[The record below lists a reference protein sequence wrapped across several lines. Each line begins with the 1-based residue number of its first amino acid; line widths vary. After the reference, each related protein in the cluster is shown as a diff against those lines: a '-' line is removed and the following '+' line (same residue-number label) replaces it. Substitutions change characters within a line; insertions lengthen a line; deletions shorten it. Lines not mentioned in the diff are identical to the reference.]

1 MMGAAARMRRVL
13 VVAALAVAVIVA
25 LAGIGV
31 WRFAATLPQ
40 LDLTPV
46 RQHSAVVLDRN
57 GTLLR
62 AFTFDD
68 GRWRLPA
75 TVADVDPRFIDLLIA
90 YEDRRFHA
98 HDGVDPLAVGRAA
111 YQMLTSGRIVSGG
124 STLTMQ
130 VARLMEP
137 RSERSFKA
145 KLRQAV
151 RAVELE
157 RRFSKAEIL
166 SFYLNLAPYGGNLEG
181 VRAASLAYFGKEPR
195 RLSTAEAALLVA
207 LPQSPEARRPDRS
220 PARAR
225 IARDRVLDRAVERG
239 VVSAAEAEAARAA
252 PVPDARRPFPM
263 LAPHVAQEVR
273 DARPEAG
280 VHRTTIDAGLQAS
293 MEALAREAAA
303 RIGPYLSAAIVVVD
317 NATGEVRAHV
327 GAADYGAAER
337 AGWVDAARAVR
348 SPGSVLKPFIY
359 AMAFEAGLAH
369 PETILEDR
377 PTRYG
382 LYAPEN
388 FDQTFQGTVTAR
400 KALQLSL
407 NIPAVALLAEVGP
420 VQFLTRLR
428 ASGVA
433 VEMPKDAGE
442 PGLAIALGGL
452 GLRLTDMAAA
462 FSGLARGGAVPVL
475 RYRPDDGEGASRPA
489 FVGPVAAWYVADIL
503 RGAPAPHNALPG
515 RIAYKTGTSYGY
527 RDAVAAGFDR
537 HTTIAVWLGRPDG
550 GAVPGLLAR
559 NTAAPLLFDA
569 FARLG
574 REPVPVAAP
583 PGRLTVSTTASLPPP
598 LRHLRRD
605 APGTILAT
613 VTAPLRIAYPPD
625 GAVIDLGF
633 ADGAGLL
640 QSLALKA
647 TGGALPLTWLVDG
660 KPVQQGSIRRETSW
674 QPDGAGFARLS
685 VIDARGNA
693 DHVNV
698 RLR

>member
-1 MMGAAARMRRVL
+1 MRRWLAAALIVAT
-13 VVAALAVAVIVA
+13 VTVAA
-25 LAGIGV
+25 AGIGL
-31 WRFAATLPQ
+31 WRFAAGLPE
-40 LDLTPV
+40 LDV
-46 RQHSAVVLDRN
+46 ASARQYSATVLDRN

-62 AFTFDD
+62 AFTFAD

-75 TVADVDPRFIDLLIA
+75 TAADVDTRFIDMLIA
-90 YEDRRFHA
+90 YEDRRFREHA
-98 HDGVDPLAVGRAA
+98 GIDPLAMARAA
-111 YQMLTSGRIVSGG
+111 AQMAASGRIVSGG

-137 RSERSFKA
+137 RTERSFTA

-157 RRFSKAEIL
+157 RGFSKDDIL

-207 LPQSPEARRPDRS
+207 LPQSPEARRPDRF

-225 IARDRVLDRAVERG
+225 AARDRVLERAEARG
-239 VVSAAEAEAARAA
+239 LLSVAEAEAARAA
-252 PVPDARRPFPM
+252 PVPVARRPFPM
-263 LAPHVAQEVR
+263 LAPHLAQAER
-273 DARPEAG
+273 EARPDVG
-280 VHRTTIDAGLQAS
+280 VHRLTIDASLQAS
-293 MEALAREAAA
+293 LETLAREAAA
-303 RIGPYLSAAIVVVD
+303 RIGPHISAAIVAVD

-348 SPGSVLKPFIY
+348 SPGSALKPFIY
-359 AMAFEAGLAH
+359 ALAFDAGLAH

-400 KALQLSL
+400 TALQMSL
-407 NIPAVALLAEVGP
+407 NVPAVALLAEVGP
-420 VQFLTRLR
+420 VQFLARLR
-428 ASGVA
+428 AAGVA
-433 VEMPKDAGE
+433 VEMPRHAGE

-452 GLRLTDMAAA
+452 GIRLTDMAAA
-462 FSGLARGGAVPVL
+462 FSGLARGGAVPAL
-475 RYRPDDGEGASRPA
+475 RYRADEPPPAVRNVFAGE
-489 FVGPVAAWYVADIL
+489 VAAWYVADIL

-559 NTAAPLLFDA
+559 NTAAPLLFEA

-583 PGRLTVSTTASLPPP
+583 PGRLIATTATLPPP

-613 VTAPLRIAYPPD
+613 IAAPLRIAYPPD

-633 ADGAGLL
+633 ADGAGMA
-640 QSLALKA
+640 LALKA
-647 TGGALPLTWLVDG
+647 TGGAPPLTWLVNG
-660 KPVQQGSIRRETSW
+660 RPVEQGVIRRESAW

-685 VIDARGNA
+685 VIDARGGA
-693 DHVNV
+693 DHVDV